1 VVVAPVE
8 DVDPEVV
15 DVAAPFGPVVVVVAF
30 DGARVV
36 VVVVVVDDV
45 DGGRVVVVDGTVAA
59 GT

>member
-1 VVVAPVE
+1 MVVALVE

-15 DVAAPFGPVVVVVAF
+15 DVVAAFGPVVVVVAF
-30 DGARVV
+30 DGAR
-36 VVVVVVDDV
+36 VVVVVDDV